1 MLEAIVIGSGF
12 GGAVMTC
19 RLSQRWGS
27 QVLLLERGRAY
38 PRGSFPRTP
47 HALARSFWVP
57 GGGREGRGLFDV
69 RNFRRMDAVVAAG
82 YGGGSLI
89 YANVFL
95 PAPAWVLAR
104 WPATV
109 QHTALAP
116 YYDVAR
122 RVLAARP
129 LPPAGDDPHRAVAR
143 QALFAAFAQAE
154 GLPTAPADVAV
165 FFGRAYG
172 DTGSAP
178 PLPRGQEELNRFG
191 APQTSCTYCGECD
204 VGCNVHA
211 KNTLDLNY
219 LWAAKEVHGAQVA
232 VESEATAIEPL
243 DESGVP
249 SNEATGAH
257 GFRVHWRDADGQ
269 ARHANAHRVVVAA
282 GTFGTAELLLRGKTS
297 GALKHLSDRLG
308 CGFSGNGDFIA
319 AAINGHKAVD
329 PNHGPVITQVVDH
342 HLLQAKPTPEKEAFL
357 LQDAAYPNFL
367 TWYIEGLR
375 WLPVFGWRR
384 VRATAKR
391 LVVTLA
397 RRAWNVL
404 TGGND
409 PGAIGAVLGEG
420 LRDDHSYRSNLLLSM
435 GVDAADGRL
444 SMRGEALRV
453 TWPQRSGSGLYRAMM
468 TLGEQ
473 FAHYTGGARYVP
485 NPTWIWPYRN
495 NVTVHAL
502 GGCALALTPEEGV
515 VSAHA
520 ADRGAC
526 FGYTGLYVAD
536 GSLCPTAVGANP
548 SATIAALAEWIAEG
562 ITGITPDP
570 GLGVPQAADAA
581 AGAPG
586 KGDA

>member
-1 MLEAIVIGSGF
+1 MLEAIIIGSGF

-19 RLSQRWGS
+19 RLAQRWGRE
-27 QVLLLERGRAY
+27 VLLLERGRRY

-104 WPATV
+104 WPDTV
-109 QHTALAP
+109 RHAALAP
-116 YYDVAR
+116 YYEVAR

-129 LPPAGDDPHRAVAR
+129 LPPAGGDPRRAVAR
-143 QALFAAFAQAE
+143 QALFADFAASRQF
-154 GLPTAPADVAV
+154 PTAPADLAV

-172 DTGSAP
+172 DTGGAP
-178 PLPRGQEELNRFG
+178 PLPRGQEEPNRYG

-219 LWAAKEVHGAQVA
+219 LWAAETVHGAQVA

-243 DESGVP
+243 GSGGAP
-249 SNEATGAH
+249 EAGADGTH
-257 GFRVHWRDADGQ
+257 GFRVHWRDADGR
-269 ARHANAHRVVVAA
+269 ARHADARRVVVAA
-282 GTFGTAELLLRGKTS
+282 GTFGTAELLLRGRAS
-297 GALKHLSDRLG
+297 GALAHLSDRLG
-308 CGFSGNGDFIA
+308 HGFSGNGDFIA
-319 AAINGHKAVD
+319 AAINGTTPVD

-342 HLLQAKPTPEKEAFL
+342 HLLQAKPAPGTEAFL

-391 LVVTLA
+391 LVATLA
-397 RRAWNVL
+397 RRAWNVF

-409 PGAIGAVLGEG
+409 PGAFGAVLGEG

-444 SMRGEALRV
+444 SMRGGALRV
-453 TWPQRSGSGLYRAMM
+453 TWPQRSSAGLYRAMM
-468 TLGEQ
+468 ALGEQ
-473 FAHYTGGARYVP
+473 FADFTGGARYVP

-502 GGCALALTPEEGV
+502 GGCALAMTPADGV
-515 VSAHA
+515 VSARPE
-520 ADRGAC
+520 DRGCC

-562 ITGITPDP
+562 ITGQPP
-570 GLGVPQAADAA
+570 NPSLGVPGAPAARGA
-581 AGAPG
+581 AGG
-586 KGDA
+586 EDA